1 MLHETLFFPPPISL
15 KEIITST
22 AAETTTPRTLT
33 VSPSKWIDVFD
44 CQDNF
49 EQNAGLYI
57 FWWKG
62 ENPVDLVD
70 STDHWVKGKRASA
83 DDPDVDGVAAK
94 HFPHKK
100 IGSDEDTAVDY
111 VHYRGRWE
119 FVPQEINDEK
129 YYPLYV
135 GKSTNVF
142 KRIKQHLSWP
152 STYANEYADHL
163 NSHLHDDLHLI
174 PRYGTASQLS
184 DHYYFLFR
192 DLEGGNRGHVEKI
205 NNLRLSVA
213 FTPFT
218 DYANRFF
225 NEDLLIGELRP
236 PFNLDSER

>member
-1 MLHETLFFPPPISL
+1 MLYESTFISPPTPL
-15 KEIITST
+15 NEIITG
-22 AAETTTPRTLT
+22 AATQTSMPQSLS
-33 VSPSKWIDVFD
+33 VSPKKWCDTFE
-44 CQDNF
+44 CHDNF
-49 EQNAGLYI
+49 EQNAGIYI

-62 ENPVDLVD
+62 KNPADLVQ
-70 STDHWVKGKRASA
+70 TTEHWVKGKRASA
-83 DDPDVDGVAAK
+83 DDPCVDGVTAK

-100 IGSDEDTAVDY
+100 AGSNEDTAVDY
-111 VHYRGRWE
+111 LHYRGRWE
-119 FVPQEINDEK
+119 FISQEINGET

-152 STYANEYADHL
+152 STYADEYADHL
-163 NSHLHDDLHLI
+163 ANHLHDDLHLI

-192 DLEGGNRGHVEKI
+192 NLKGGNRGHAEKI
-205 NNLRLSVA
+205 NNLCLSVA

>member
-1 MLHETLFFPPPISL
+1 MLHETLFLLPPTQL
-15 KEIITST
+15 KEFLTQTAVVTTS
-22 AAETTTPRTLT
+22 PQTLS
-33 VSPSKWIDVFD
+33 VSPKKWINTFERHN
-44 CQDNF
+44 NF

-62 ENPVDLVD
+62 EDPANLVP
-70 STDHWVKGKRASA
+70 STEHWVKGKRASG
-83 DDPDVDGVAAK
+83 DDPEVDKVAAK

-100 IGSDEDTAVDY
+100 VGSNEDTSVKY
-111 VHYRGRWE
+111 LHYRGRWE
-119 FVPQEINDEK
+119 FTPQMINGET

-152 STYANEYADHL
+152 STYADKYANHLANHL
-163 NSHLHDDLHLI
+163 NDDLHLI

-192 DLEGGNRGHVEKI
+192 NSGDGSRGHKDKI
-205 NNLRLSVA
+205 SKVYLSVA
-213 FTPFT
+213 FSFFT
-218 DYANRFF
+218 DYATRFF